1 MVARCLVGGCSWV
14 AEDHLSSVLEVR
26 VEEHRLEKHLWVK
39 PGRLAVF
46 ERDALEVIQDGQ
58 TASWL

>member
-1 MVARCLVGGCSWV
+1 M
-14 AEDHLSSVLEVR
+14 LEVR